1 MIKMQMIGHL
11 GRDCTQNEVNGKTVL
26 NFPVAHSDKF
36 KDQQGNL
43 VEKTVWVDC
52 SYWTDRPAVA
62 PYLIKGTQV
71 YLEGFPEAGSYT
83 NKENQPAASLKLKV
97 FSVQLL
103 GSKPSGDQ
111 SANQQGNQSQ
121 NYQNTNLQSQ
131 GASQMEEPADDLP
144 F

>member
-1 MIKMQMIGHL
+1 MIKMQIIGNL

-26 NFPVAHSDKF
+26 NFPVAHSEKF

-43 VEKTVWVDC
+43 VEKTVWVNC
-52 SYWTDRPAVA
+52 AYWTDRPAIA
-62 PYLIKGTQV
+62 PYLLKGTLV
-71 YLEGFPEAGSYT
+71 YLEGVPEAESYT

-103 GSKPSGDQ
+103 GGKPSGDQ
-111 SANQQGNQSQ
+111 AGNQQSTTSNQNANASSQAQSQ
-121 NYQNTNLQSQ
+121 V
-131 GASQMEEPADDLP
+131 EEPADDLP

>member
-1 MIKMQMIGHL
+1 MIKMQIIGHL
-11 GRDCTQNEVNGKTVL
+11 GRDCVQNEVNGKTVI
-26 NFPVAHSDKF
+26 NFPVAHSEKF

-43 VEKTVWVDC
+43 VEKTVWVNC

-62 PYLIKGTQV
+62 PYLLKGTQV
-71 YLEGFPEAGSYT
+71 YLEGTPEAESYT
-83 NKENQPAASLKLKV
+83 NKENQPAASIKLKV

-111 SANQQGNQSQ
+111 SGNQPANQNSG
-121 NYQNTNLQSQ
+121 YQNTNTSSQ
-131 GASQMEEPADDLP
+131 ESSRADEPADDLP

>member
-1 MIKMQMIGHL
+1 MQMIGHL

-26 NFPVAHSDKF
+26 NFPVAHSEKF

-43 VEKTVWVDC
+43 VEKTVWVNC

-62 PYLIKGTQV
+62 PYLLKGTQV
-71 YLEGFPEAGSYT
+71 YLEGAPEAESYM
-83 NKENQPAASLKLKV
+83 NKENQAAASLKLKV
-97 FSVQLL
+97 FSLQLL

-111 SANQQGNQSQ
+111 AANQQSGTGNQNANASSQ
-121 NYQNTNLQSQ
+121 AQSQ
-131 GASQMEEPADDLP
+131 VEEPADDLP